1 MTGDALTRVLLGMPR
16 NTLRL
21 VRVTVQTVSP
31 LTVKLPDGAT
41 VNALAVSGLTYTV
54 SGRGVALVA
63 EGAIPLV
70 LPTA

>member
-1 MTGDALTRVLLGMPR
+1 MTGDPLTRVLLGMPR

-41 VNALAVSGLTYTV
+41 VNALAVSGLTYTA
-54 SGRGVALVA
+54 SGRGVALLA
-63 EGAIPLV
+63 EGTIPLV